1 MLAMILY
8 ILLAVAA
15 VSVVIIVHELG
26 HFLMARAVGVRVEV
40 FSIGFWKKIV
50 AFRRGD
56 TEYRLSLVP
65 FGGYIKMAGEL
76 VGEGSGAPDEFSS
89 KTPGQRALVFAA
101 GVCANMVFALVAFII
116 AFTIGVP
123 SEVAEIG
130 VLEKG
135 LPAWKAGLRVGDRIV
150 QLDDLRAPDFDDVL
164 RTVALGGKENFYVV
178 VERDGQEVPFTIET
192 EYEKHRG
199 LRSLGFF
206 MPIEPV
212 ITQFSEVGEDEK
224 RWPARAAGLRLN
236 DRVIAV
242 DGRRV
247 ASAQQ
252 IIGILGK
259 VKDRDVELTVK
270 RKDGERTFA
279 VHAEPRRR
287 HLIGISGDSSIIE
300 AVQNDG
306 PAERM
311 GLQKGDR
318 IVRVGETPVGSAI
331 DLDEAIRDRDGRLTM
346 TVERDGGERILE
358 GEVPDEQAVG
368 KLLFSVKFESSNKLA
383 WVNPE
388 GAAWEAGMRPG
399 DVIVA
404 INDEEV
410 ESWEDVLRENGR
422 NGSAACTV
430 RWLRGGKTFAKSVMP
445 RTMIDGSGLNL
456 GLAFTRPKMR
466 TRRYSIAKSVGVGLR
481 KTVGE
486 VKGVFVMLRSIG
498 KGQVSPRNVGSIGTI
513 AVATY
518 RAAKYGPGKLIY
530 WAAMLSTVIAVVNI
544 LPIPVLDGGHLAFVA
559 MEKMRGRPVSER
571 VMLITQY
578 AGLCLLVA
586 VMAYAIR
593 NDVLRFFFRN

>member
-1 MLAMILY
+1 MLAMIFH
-8 ILLAVAA
+8 ILLAIAA
-15 VSVVIIVHELG
+15 VSVVIIVHEIG
-26 HFLMARAVGVRVEV
+26 HLLMAKAVGVRVEV

-89 KTPGQRALVFAA
+89 KTPGQRALVFVA
-101 GVCANMVFALVAFII
+101 GVSANIVFALVAFII

-123 SEVAEIG
+123 FEVAEIG
-130 VLEKG
+130 ELERG

-150 QLDDLRAPDFDDVL
+150 QLDDLRDPDFEDVL
-164 RTVALGGKENFYVV
+164 RTVALGGKEDVHV
-178 VERDGQEVPFTIET
+178 IVERAAQEITYAVEV
-192 EYEKHRG
+192 EYDKRLG
-199 LRSLGFF
+199 LRRLGFRV
-206 MPIEPV
+206 PVEPV
-212 ITQFSEVGEDEK
+212 ITQLSEAGEGET
-224 RWPARAAGLRLN
+224 RWPAREAGLRLN
-236 DRVIAV
+236 DRVVAV
-242 DGRRV
+242 DGKRV

-252 IIGILGK
+252 MMGLLGK
-259 VKDRDVELTVK
+259 VKGLDVELTVE
-270 RKDGERTFA
+270 RKDGEYTFA
-279 VHAEPRRR
+279 VHAEPKRRL
-287 HLIGISGDSSIIE
+287 LIGISGDSTIIK

-318 IVRVGETPVGSAI
+318 IVRVGDRPVGSVI
-331 DLDEAIRDRDGRLTM
+331 DLDEAIRARDGRVAM
-346 TVERDGGERILE
+346 TVERNGDEFPIE

-368 KLLFSVKFESSNKLA
+368 ELLFSVQFESSNKLA
-383 WVNPE
+383 WVNAE

-422 NGSAACTV
+422 NGSEARTV
-430 RWLRGGKTFAKSVMP
+430 RWLRGGKKFAKSVTP
-445 RTMIDGSGLNL
+445 RPVIEEGGLDL

-466 TRRYSIAKSVGVGLR
+466 TRRYSIAESVGVGLR

-498 KGQVSPRNVGSIGTI
+498 KGQVSPRNVGSIGSI
-513 AVATY
+513 AVVTY
-518 RAAKYGPGKLIY
+518 RAAKYGPGKLLY
-530 WAAMLSTVIAVVNI
+530 WAAMLSTIIAVVNI

-571 VMLITQY
+571 VMLVSQY
-578 AGLCLLVA
+578 AGLSLLVA
-586 VMAYAIR
+586 VMAYALR